1 MLKESQGAVT
11 DPHGKRLQR
20 QKVDDMATYL
30 LAVAIVKYGLPL
42 SIQYPVAQPEE
53 EEEERGSE
61 PMSGSVNSSL
71 IV

>member
-30 LAVAIVKYGLPL
+30 LAVAIVKYGLSPL
-42 SIQYPVAQPEE
+42 SIQYPVPQLGEK
-53 EEEERGSE
+53 ERGSE